1 MQNEPP
7 SNDAAETDMASGEPA
22 AKEGFNS
29 PAQEAS
35 KPGAKNWKRANRS
48 KAKLQDNHWPRRV
61 LFTSA
66 TLVAISVFAF
76 ITIAP
81 LLTWQTTFVTL
92 AIDNYK
98 FGLIQPVAYRDEDIS
113 AIQKALQGRCSPA
126 TSRNTVDLSSYET
139 SNALQNQLAN
149 KIRDFRF
156 RRKDVLLAYVRAQSF
171 VSTLP
176 TEESTST
183 TYCQLAAADFS
194 LNGPSPSG
202 MVRCSHVLDSLSAGT
217 NKTTLIAMDLGNVV
231 WDPRLGTLANF
242 APTKLDKEIATGL
255 SQNDSQPAGDC
266 WLITSHDSLEFSHV
280 SLADHRSL
288 FSKALELALLG
299 KADESPWGD
308 NDGIIE
314 LDETA
319 KFVHAITYQWS
330 RKTTGG
336 RYTQQPAVW
345 KLGSGKVPI
354 DEIPRDIRLLRAPSK
369 SFRTG
374 KTWLADWFSGGS
386 SDSNKTPETARENS
400 ASDVKK
406 EPHDADRDTKTSKM
420 NPAGSEVPAT
430 PEQTRSQDSQLNSD
444 KTNSTKSEAKNVT
457 TQDKQAGTPPQNNE
471 EDEKTSKKESNTENS
486 KKQPA
491 TEKQSDKATNDP
503 KTKKLPD
510 KEGTNKKSL
519 RSQSVDVAVDIWQL
533 LETLGHESKQ
543 NNLIR
548 IGLRDYAPHVVHTL
562 NHLIALAE
570 LTELEGGERG
580 DSAGKLLTTLKKS
593 FIRLGTRDRTTG
605 GLLSQSATA
614 AIVNESIKEAIESA
628 KTANAEQA
636 WQGLSESVSR
646 LLQARNDALNFIN
659 DAIELNCLLSG
670 GDLPSTIDVRMIRNC
685 LDEIAAATTVLRN
698 YDNESEDD
706 RKQADLVDSHTQLLL
721 HKIASLKGLIDA
733 TASTLLGDNATDS
746 TTAYY
751 ELMQMIRSPALRL
764 STRNRLKEQFR
775 LAQNKKPVLLSEQLL
790 PTSTAPA
797 TVLRSPPQLVLQQI
811 SELALLRLDFL
822 SVALG
827 IEQNSSPPPLLEKLE
842 KDIEETRNR
851 FEKLVQ
857 FSVAQDQVDVI
868 AEIFD
873 LGQRTAT
880 IFETIRSL
888 ALTREFRGPRDQINN
903 DCLAGIL
910 RSLDWRDAFAANSEV
925 IIPPPNLGSAKSQL
939 LTLEITD
946 KMFDGRRIHIKAIY
960 SGERESISNSLVSF
974 SFDPAVFQVFQSSG
988 APIGRKIKFPAS
1000 KLEWRGNQL
1009 QFEVQRLATST
1020 LFIKDQ
1026 STKIEMSLHENTKST
1041 RAEINLPVL
1050 NRRDIVLAARGHPL
1064 TVVGPR
1070 DPDGWTHVAY
1080 KESISEPA
1088 PDIQAEAK
1096 TPTLTLRS
1104 WPSGETAWEIGVEN
1118 LSDVEKQVTVRVFA
1132 SQDELKTSPLEAF
1145 QLLKK
1150 TITDNANKIKP
1161 ILVSKSIPLQPNSG
1175 VTRVTLVPPTE
1186 GSDKAAESDKKQ
1198 DDKTAEEQSNKPDK
1212 ENTTAAENKQETV
1225 QINSELAVVIDDA
1238 TQIGTTSKMVF
1249 RVHLEPIHPRHFVES
1264 NAVYD
1269 AGRREIRVVLK
1280 PLSDA
1285 PESFPP
1291 DGISALL
1298 QPIPQ
1303 PSRATSQVKT
1313 LPKLIP
1319 RKPEIAIQQATS
1331 SGTAIAAWTGPDRGQ
1346 AFFAL
1351 NVNNYPRA
1359 LIFAVDCSPTTSE
1372 TVQFPQYDWRSIRI
1386 KTPAVARTLV
1396 RSPAR
1401 TVPFSLEVD
1410 APADTFQQTQGEGG
1424 SVDIIFRPIS
1434 VGTVQR
1440 TGEQIVWS
1448 GANDRQVI
1456 LSMPKQP
1463 KTFAITTEVSD
1474 WQVEAS
1480 GNGFS
1485 NVDVTAIARI
1495 SLAGQQSS
1503 ANDSRTIVFDGIAP
1517 FIDAPP
1523 SAAVL
1528 IGRDCRIPIRVAD
1541 DVSDGFFIAPDRV
1554 RPGVSGLANVEWA
1567 IDTEG
1572 LGKPEKWDPA
1582 VWIGDVRYEIRLK
1595 TEKLSP
1601 GVRLPLL
1608 IRAVDKVGL
1617 SNTPTRVWLDVAAQP
1632 ASPNND
1638 VVGRVTLDGKG
1649 EPNVTVALTG
1659 PAGERT
1665 VKTGKNGEFSFTNL
1679 EPGDYSIS
1687 ANGAIRNTTRS
1698 SDLVKI
1704 TLPASPAPPATILL
1718 KMK

>member
-1 MQNEPP
+1 MQNETPL
-7 SNDAAETDMASGEPA
+7 NDALKTDMTSGA
-22 AKEGFNS
+22 AATKEDFNS
-29 PAQEAS
+29 PAQGAS
-35 KPGAKNWKRANRS
+35 KPRAKNWKRANRS
-48 KAKLQDNHWPRRV
+48 KTRLQDNHWPRRV
-61 LFTSA
+61 LFTTA

-113 AIQKALQGRCSPA
+113 AIQNALQGRCSPA
-126 TSRNTVDLSSYET
+126 TNRNVVDLSSYET

-176 TEESTST
+176 AEESTST
-183 TYCQLAAADFS
+183 KYCQLAAADFS

-202 MVRCSHVLDSLSAGT
+202 MVRCSHVLDSLSTGT
-217 NKTTLIAMDLGNVV
+217 NKTTLIAMDLGNIV

-242 APTKLDKEIATGL
+242 APTKLDEEITTGL
-255 SQNDSQPAGDC
+255 SQNGSQPAGDC

-299 KADESPWGD
+299 RADESPWGD

-336 RYTQQPAVW
+336 RYSQRPAVW

-354 DEIPRDIRLLRAPSK
+354 DEIPKDIRLLRAPTK

-374 KTWLADWFSGGS
+374 KTWLPDWLSGGS
-386 SDSNKTPETARENS
+386 SDSNNKPEAARENS

-406 EPHDADRDTKTSKM
+406 EPQDATLATKTSKT
-420 NPAGSEVPAT
+420 NPAGSEIPAT
-430 PEQTRSQDSQLNSD
+430 PIEPKSKDNQLKAD
-444 KTNSTKSEAKNVT
+444 GTNSTKSEAKNLSA
-457 TQDKQAGTPPQNNE
+457 QDKPAGTPPQNNG
-471 EDEKTSKKESNTENS
+471 DEKTSKKESNTENN
-486 KKQPA
+486 KKQPI
-491 TEKQSDKATNDP
+491 TEKQSDKTSNDP

-510 KEGTNKKSL
+510 KESNNKKNL
-519 RSQSVDVAVDIWQL
+519 PSQSIDGVVDIWQL

-543 NNLIR
+543 NDLMR

-562 NHLIALAE
+562 NHFIALAE
-570 LTELEGGERG
+570 LTELEGGPRG
-580 DSAGKLLTTLKKS
+580 TSAGKLLTALRES
-593 FIRLGTRDRTTG
+593 FKGPGTRDHTTG
-605 GLLSQSATA
+605 GLMSQSATA

-628 KTANAEQA
+628 KTANAEQEWLA
-636 WQGLSESVSR
+636 LSESVAS

-659 DAIELNCLLSG
+659 DAIELNGLLSG

-685 LDEIAAATTVLRN
+685 LDEITTATTVLRN
-698 YDNESEDD
+698 YDSGSEDD
-706 RKQADLVDSHTQLLL
+706 RKQAELVDSHTQLLL

-733 TASTLLGDNATDS
+733 TASTLLGHNATDS

-764 STRNRLKEQFR
+764 PTRNRLKEQFR
-775 LAQNKKPVLLSEQLL
+775 LAQNKEPVLLSKLLL
-790 PTSTAPA
+790 PTSTASA
-797 TVLRSPPQLVLQQI
+797 TIRRAPPHLVLRQI

-827 IEQNSSPPPLLEKLE
+827 IQQTSSPLPLLEKIE
-842 KDIEETRNR
+842 KDIKETRSR

-857 FSVAQDQVDVI
+857 FSINQEQVDVI

-880 IFETIRSL
+880 IFQTIRSL
-888 ALTREFRGPRDQINN
+888 ALTREFRGPRDQIS
-903 DCLAGIL
+903 DDSLAGIL

-925 IIPPPNLGSAKSQL
+925 IIPPPNLGSSKSQL
-939 LTLEITD
+939 LNLEITD
-946 KMFDGRRIHIKAIY
+946 KTFDGRRIHIKAIY
-960 SGERESISNSLVSF
+960 SGPRENLSNSLVSF

-1026 STKIEMSLHENTKST
+1026 STRIEMSLHESTKST

-1080 KESISEPA
+1080 KESSSESSQ
-1088 PDIQAEAK
+1088 DTQSEAK

-1132 SQDELKTSPLEAF
+1132 SQGENIKASPLEAF
-1145 QLLKK
+1145 QSLKK
-1150 TITDNANKIKP
+1150 TITDKANKIEP
-1161 ILVSKSIPLQPNSG
+1161 ILVSKSISLQPNSG
-1175 VTRVTLVPPTE
+1175 VTTVTLGPPTDD
-1186 GSDKAAESDKKQ
+1186 SAKAVPSDKKKDDKAAENQSDKPAKENTATSDKK
-1198 DDKTAEEQSNKPDK
+1198 E
-1212 ENTTAAENKQETV
+1212 ETV
-1225 QINSELAVVIDDA
+1225 QISSELAVVIDDA

-1264 NAVYD
+1264 NAVYN
-1269 AGRREIRVVLK
+1269 ASRREIRVVLK
-1280 PLSDA
+1280 PLSDT
-1285 PESFPP
+1285 PETFPP
-1291 DGISALL
+1291 NGISALL
-1298 QPIPQ
+1298 QPISQ
-1303 PSRATSQVKT
+1303 PSRAPSQVKT
-1313 LPKLIP
+1313 LPTLIP
-1319 RKPEIAIQQATS
+1319 RKPEVAIQHPMS

-1351 NVNNYPRA
+1351 NINKYPRA
-1359 LIFAVDCSPTTSE
+1359 LIFAVDCSPTTDE

-1386 KTPAVARTLV
+1386 KQPAVARTLI
-1396 RSPAR
+1396 RSPAQ

-1410 APADTFQQTQGEGG
+1410 ATGNNPAESYSRKLLVASSDASTISPRSAVG
-1424 SVDIIFRPIS
+1424 VD
-1434 VGTVQR
+1434 
-1440 TGEQIVWS
+1440 E
-1448 GANDRQVI
+1448 
-1456 LSMPKQP
+1456 
-1463 KTFAITTEVSD
+1463 
-1474 WQVEAS
+1474 
-1480 GNGFS
+1480 
-1485 NVDVTAIARI
+1485 VTAYA
-1495 SLAGQQSS
+1495 
-1503 ANDSRTIVFDGIAP
+1503 
-1517 FIDAPP
+1517 
-1523 SAAVL
+1523 
-1528 IGRDCRIPIRVAD
+1528 
-1541 DVSDGFFIAPDRV
+1541 FF
-1554 RPGVSGLANVEWA
+1554 
-1567 IDTEG
+1567 
-1572 LGKPEKWDPA
+1572 
-1582 VWIGDVRYEIRLK
+1582 
-1595 TEKLSP
+1595 
-1601 GVRLPLL
+1601 
-1608 IRAVDKVGL
+1608 
-1617 SNTPTRVWLDVAAQP
+1617 
-1632 ASPNND
+1632 
-1638 VVGRVTLDGKG
+1638 
-1649 EPNVTVALTG
+1649 
-1659 PAGERT
+1659 
-1665 VKTGKNGEFSFTNL
+1665 
-1679 EPGDYSIS
+1679 
-1687 ANGAIRNTTRS
+1687 
-1698 SDLVKI
+1698 
-1704 TLPASPAPPATILL
+1704 
-1718 KMK
+1718 